1 MATDIVQ
8 SLFGVTPQGYQ
19 QQQADMA
26 GQQAMQYA
34 RLDPFQQANYAIG
47 RGAYGLAGALGGAL
61 GGQDP
66 ELQKISQRQALLGMI
81 DPTNP
86 DSYAQA
92 IQAALQSGDNEA
104 AYALRGEMMKATQR
118 VQQSEQA
125 QIDRSMAAEDAA
137 MKREDYL
144 AKRGLS
150 MQAGGLT
157 NIANELIGQIKN
169 ADGSINE
176 EVKAKLMSFPQGQ
189 AAIQQLAKIIPDLR
203 RIGAAGGVEDD
214 PFKVFTSDPTIPAN
228 VKTLATQYSTSLTK
242 GILDPEKADAKVK
255 ELTDMTQRIQQ
266 FQQNQDAIK
275 AQQEIANA
283 LRLQGLEGS
292 AQSRQIQAS
301 IAAMNQQNQQFNQQM
316 KIDAAAM
323 KREEAANKP
332 LRADLAKEED
342 ADYVLAKDAK
352 NLATDAYSY
361 INRIKSGEIKF
372 GLKDRASISA
382 RNAFGSQDPDVL
394 SRNDYDKFIVQ
405 LTNESLRLNKGTQT
419 EGDAQRALKEV
430 TSAESAADAARAMNK
445 LAEINARRV
454 SDAKTSV
461 ERRRANA
468 GYKDVVVP
476 IDVPKFEPQ
485 MITPSDYNSF
495 VKNPKYP
502 SGTIFVDP
510 QGVRRV
516 KP

>member
-92 IQAALQSGDNEA
+92 IQAALQTGDNEA
-104 AYALRGEMMKATQR
+104 AYALRGEMMKAAQR
-118 VQQSEQA
+118 SQEAEQA
-125 QIDRSMAAEDAA
+125 KME
-137 MKREDYL
+137 REDYL
-144 AKRGLS
+144 TKRGLS

-189 AAIQQLAKIIPDLR
+189 AAISQLAKIIPDLR

-214 PFKVFTSDPTIPAN
+214 PFKVFMQDPTIPAN
-228 VKTLATQYSTSLTK
+228 VKTLATQYSTSLTR

-255 ELTDMTQRIQQ
+255 ELVDMTQRIQQ
-266 FQQNQDAIK
+266 FNQNQEQIKSNQALMDSYKQQGLQTSQAYLAIAQSNNALAQQNA
-275 AQQEIANA
+275 AFE
-283 LRLQGLEGS
+283 
-292 AQSRQIQAS
+292 RQR
-301 IAAMNQQNQQFNQQM
+301 
-316 KIDAAAM
+316 KIDNAAM

-352 NLATDAYSY
+352 NLATDAYGY

-394 SRNDYDKFIVQ
+394 ARNDYDKFIVQ

-476 IDVPKFEPQ
+476 IDVPKFEPHV
-485 MITPSDYNSF
+485 ITPSDYNSF
-495 VKNPKYP
+495 LKNPKYP

>member
-1 MATDIVQ
+1 MAEIVQ
-8 SLFGVTPQGYQ
+8 TLFGVSPESYQ
-19 QQQADMA
+19 QQQSALADKR
-26 GQQAMQYA
+26 AMEYA
-34 RLDPFQQANYAIG
+34 KLDPFEQANYAIG
-47 RGAYGLAGALGGAL
+47 RGAYGLAGAIGGAL

-66 ELQKISQRQALLGMI
+66 QLQKISQRQALLGMI

-92 IQAALQSGDNEA
+92 IQAALQAGDNEA
-104 AYALRGEMMKATQR
+104 AYALRGEMMKAAQR
-118 VQQSEQA
+118 SQEAEQA
-125 QIDRSMAAEDAA
+125 KME
-137 MKREDYL
+137 REDYL
-144 AKRGLS
+144 TKRGLG
-150 MQAGGLT
+150 MQSAGLT
-157 NIANELIGQIKN
+157 NLANELIGQIKN

-214 PFKVFTSDPTIPAN
+214 PFKVFTQDPTIPAN
-228 VKTLATQYSTSLTK
+228 VKTLATQYSTSFTR

-255 ELTDMTQRIQQ
+255 ELAEMLQRIQQ
-266 FQQNQDAIK
+266 FDQNQAQIK
-275 AQQEIANA
+275 SNQA
-283 LRLQGLEGS
+283 LMDSYKQQGLQTS
-292 AQSRQIQAS
+292 QAYLAIAQSNNNLALQNAAFERQR
-301 IAAMNQQNQQFNQQM
+301 
-316 KIDAAAM
+316 KIDADIA
-323 KREEAANKP
+323 KKDEAANKP

-382 RNAFGSQDPDVL
+382 RNAFGSQDPDVIA
-394 SRNDYDKFIVQ
+394 RNDFDQFLTR
-405 LTNESLRLNKGTQT
+405 LTNESLRMNKGTQT
-419 EGDAQRALKEV
+419 EGDAVRALKEMK
-430 TSAESAADAARAMNK
+430 SAESAADAARAMNK
-445 LAEINARRV
+445 LVEINARRV
-454 SDAKTSV
+454 EDAKTSV

-468 GYKDVVVP
+468 GYKDVIVP
-476 IDVPKFEPQ
+476 IDVPKFEPH

-495 VKNPKYP
+495 LKNPKYP

>member
-92 IQAALQSGDNEA
+92 IQAALQAGDNEA
-104 AYALRGEMMKATQR
+104 AYALRGEMMKAAQR
-118 VQQSEQA
+118 SQEAEQA
-125 QIDRSMAAEDAA
+125 KME
-137 MKREDYL
+137 REDYL
-144 AKRGLS
+144 TKRGLS

-189 AAIQQLAKIIPDLR
+189 AAISQLAKIIPDLR

-214 PFKVFTSDPTIPAN
+214 PFKVFMQDPTIPAN
-228 VKTLATQYSTSLTK
+228 VKTLATQYSTSLTR

-255 ELTDMTQRIQQ
+255 ELVDMTQRIQQ
-266 FQQNQDAIK
+266 FNQNQEQIKSNQALMDSYKQQGLQTSQAYLAIAQSNNALAQQNA
-275 AQQEIANA
+275 AFE
-283 LRLQGLEGS
+283 
-292 AQSRQIQAS
+292 RQR
-301 IAAMNQQNQQFNQQM
+301 
-316 KIDAAAM
+316 KIDNAAM

-352 NLATDAYSY
+352 NLATDAYGY

-394 SRNDYDKFIVQ
+394 ARNDYDKFIVQ

-476 IDVPKFEPQ
+476 IDVPKFEPHV
-485 MITPSDYNSF
+485 ITPSDYNSF
-495 VKNPKYP
+495 LKNPKYP

>member
-8 SLFGVTPQGYQ
+8 SLFGVTPQAYQ

-26 GQQAMQYA
+26 GEQALQYA
-34 RLDPFQQANYAIG
+34 KLGPFEQANYAIG
-47 RGAYGLAGALGGAL
+47 RGAYQLGGALGGAL

-66 ELQKISQRQALLGMI
+66 QLQKISQRQALLGMI

-86 DSYAQA
+86 ESYAQA
-92 IQAALQSGDNEA
+92 IQAALQVGDNEA
-104 AYALRGEMMKATQR
+104 AYALRGEMMKAAQR
-118 VQQSEQA
+118 SQEAEQ
-125 QIDRSMAAEDAA
+125 DKME
-137 MKREDYL
+137 REDYL
-144 AKRGLS
+144 TKRGLG
-150 MQAGGLT
+150 MQAAGLT
-157 NIANELIGQIKN
+157 NQANELIGQIRN
-169 ADGSINE
+169 PDGSINE
-176 EVKAKLMSFPQGQ
+176 EIKTKLMSFPQGQ

-214 PFKVFTSDPTIPAN
+214 PFKVFTQDPTIPAN
-228 VKTLATQYSTSLTK
+228 VKTLATQYSTSLTR
-242 GILDPEKADAKVK
+242 GILDPEKVDAKVK

-266 FQQNQDAIK
+266 FQQNQENIK
-275 AQQEIANA
+275 VQQEILNGLKA
-283 LRLQGLEGS
+283 QGLENS
-292 AQSRQIQAS
+292 AAALNIQRA
-301 IAAMNQQNQQFNQQM
+301 ILAMSQQNQQFNQQM
-316 KIDAAAM
+316 KIEAAAT
-323 KREEAANKP
+323 KKDEAANKP

-352 NLATDAYSY
+352 NLATDAYGY

-372 GLKDRASISA
+372 GLKDRVSISA

-394 SRNDYDKFIVQ
+394 ARNDYDKFIVQ

-419 EGDAQRALKEV
+419 EGDAQRALQEV
-430 TSAESAADAARAMNK
+430 KSAESAADAARAMNK

-476 IDVPKFEPQ
+476 IDVPKFEPH
-485 MITPSDYNSF
+485 MITDRDEQSF
-495 VKNPKYP
+495 LANPKYP
-502 SGTIFVDP
+502 PGTVYVDP
-510 QGVRRV
+510 QGVRREKV
-516 KP
+516 KK

>member
-1 MATDIVQ
+1 MAEIVQ
-8 SLFGVTPQGYQ
+8 TLFGISPESYQ
-19 QQQADMA
+19 QQQSALADKR
-26 GQQAMQYA
+26 AMEYA
-34 RLDPFQQANYAIG
+34 KLDPFEQANYAIG
-47 RGAYGLAGALGGAL
+47 RGAYQLGGALGGAL

-66 ELQKISQRQALLGMI
+66 QLQKISQRQALLGMI

-92 IQAALQSGDNEA
+92 IQAALQSGDTEA
-104 AYALRGEMMKATQR
+104 AYALRGEMMKAAQR
-118 VQQSEQA
+118 SQEAEQA
-125 QIDRSMAAEDAA
+125 KME
-137 MKREDYL
+137 REDYL
-144 AKRGLS
+144 TKRNQG
-150 MQAGGLT
+150 MQSAGLT

-176 EVKAKLMSFPQGQ
+176 QVKAKLMSFPQGQ

-214 PFKVFTSDPTIPAN
+214 PFKVFIDDATIPAN
-228 VKTLATQYSTSLTK
+228 VKTLAKQYSTSLTR

-255 ELTDMTQRIQQ
+255 DLAEMTQRIQQ

-316 KIDAAAM
+316 KLDAIAI

-361 INRIKSGEIKF
+361 INRIKTGEIKF

-394 SRNDYDKFIVQ
+394 ARNDYDKFIVQ

-419 EGDAQRALKEV
+419 EGDAQRALQEV
-430 TSAESAADAARAMNK
+430 KSAESAADAARAMNK

-468 GYKDVVVP
+468 GYKDVIVP
-476 IDVPKFEPQ
+476 IDVPKFEPHI
-485 MITPSDYNSF
+485 ITPSDYNSF
-495 VKNPKYP
+495 LKNPKYP

>member
-8 SLFGVTPQGYQ
+8 TLFGVSPEAYQ
-19 QQQADMA
+19 QKQADLA
-26 GQQAMQYA
+26 GQRALDMAQ
-34 RLDPFQQANYAIG
+34 LDPFQRASYNIG
-47 RGAYGLAGALGGAL
+47 RGAYQLAGAVGGAL

-66 ELQKISQRQALLGMI
+66 ELQKRSQRQALLGMI

-92 IQAALQSGDNEA
+92 IQAALQTGDTEA
-104 AYALRGEMMKATQR
+104 AYALRGEMMKAAQR
-118 VQQSEQA
+118 SQEAEQA
-125 QIDRSMAAEDAA
+125 KME
-137 MKREDYL
+137 REDYL
-144 AKRGLS
+144 TKRGLG
-150 MQAGGLT
+150 MQSAGLT
-157 NIANELIGQIKN
+157 NLANELIGQIKN
-169 ADGSINE
+169 ADGTINE
-176 EVKAKLMSFPQGQ
+176 EVKTKLMSFPQGQ

-203 RIGAAGGVEDD
+203 RIGATGGVEDN
-214 PFKVFTSDPTIPAN
+214 PFDVFTKDPTIPTN
-228 VKTLATQYSTSLTK
+228 VQTLAKQYSTSLTR

-361 INRIKSGEIKF
+361 INRIKTGEIKF

-394 SRNDYDKFIVQ
+394 ARNDYDKFIVQ

-419 EGDAQRALKEV
+419 EGDAQRALQEV
-430 TSAESAADAARAMNK
+430 KSAESAADAARAMNK

-476 IDVPKFEPQ
+476 IDVPKFEPHV
-485 MITPSDYNSF
+485 ITPSDYNSF
-495 VKNPKYP
+495 LKNPKYP

>member
-1 MATDIVQ
+1 MAEIVQ
-8 SLFGVTPQGYQ
+8 TLFGVSPQSYQ
-19 QQQADMA
+19 QQQAALADQRA
-26 GQQAMQYA
+26 LQYA
-34 RLDPFQQANYAIG
+34 KLDPFQQANYAIG
-47 RGAYGLAGALGGAL
+47 RGAYGLAGAIGGAL

-81 DPTNP
+81 DQTNP

-92 IQAALQSGDNEA
+92 IQAALQSGDTQA
-104 AYALRGEMMKATQR
+104 AYALRGEMMKAAQR
-118 VQQSEQA
+118 SQEAEKA
-125 QIDRSMAAEDAA
+125 QME
-137 MKREDYL
+137 REDYL
-144 AKRGLS
+144 TKRNRE

-169 ADGSINE
+169 PDGSINE
-176 EVKAKLMSFPQGQ
+176 EVKNKLMSFPQGQ

-214 PFKVFTSDPTIPAN
+214 PFKIFIDDATIPAN
-228 VKTLATQYSTSLTK
+228 VKTLAKQYSTSLTR

-255 ELTDMTQRIQQ
+255 DLAEMTQRIQQ

-283 LRLQGLEGS
+283 LKLQGLEGS

-361 INRIKSGEIKF
+361 INRIKTGEIKF

-394 SRNDYDKFIVQ
+394 ARNDYDKFIVQ

-419 EGDAQRALKEV
+419 EGDAQRALQEV
-430 TSAESAADAARAMNK
+430 KSAESAADAARAMNK

-476 IDVPKFEPQ
+476 IDVPKFEPHV
-485 MITPSDYNSF
+485 ITPSDYNSF
-495 VKNPKYP
+495 LKNPKYP

>member
-1 MATDIVQ
+1 MAEIVQ
-8 SLFGVTPQGYQ
+8 TLFGVSPESYQ
-19 QQQADMA
+19 QQQSDLADQRA
-26 GQQAMQYA
+26 LQYA
-34 RLDPFQQANYAIG
+34 KLDPFQQANYAIG
-47 RGAYGLAGALGGAL
+47 RGAYGLAGAIGGAL

-92 IQAALQSGDNEA
+92 IQAALQTGDNEA
-104 AYALRGEMMKATQR
+104 AYALRGEMMKAAQR
-118 VQQSEQA
+118 SQEAEQA
-125 QIDRSMAAEDAA
+125 KME
-137 MKREDYL
+137 REDRL
-144 AKRGLS
+144 VKRGLG
-150 MQAGGLT
+150 MQTRGLT
-157 NIANELIGQIKN
+157 NLANELIGQIKN

-176 EVKAKLMSFPQGQ
+176 EVKTKLMSFPQGQ
-189 AAIQQLAKIIPDLR
+189 AAISQLAKIIPDLR

-228 VKTLATQYSTSLTK
+228 VKTLATQYSTSLTR

-275 AQQEIANA
+275 AQQEIANS

-316 KIDAAAM
+316 KIDDAAM
-323 KREEAANKP
+323 KKEVAANKP

-361 INRIKSGEIKF
+361 INRIKTGEIKF

-394 SRNDYDKFIVQ
+394 ARNDYDKFIVQ

-419 EGDAQRALKEV
+419 EGDAQRALQEV
-430 TSAESAADAARAMNK
+430 KSAESAADAARAMNK

-476 IDVPKFEPQ
+476 IDLPKFEPH

-495 VKNPKYP
+495 LKNPKYP

>member
-8 SLFGVTPQGYQ
+8 TLFGVSPEAYQ
-19 QQQADMA
+19 QKQADLA
-26 GQQAMQYA
+26 GQRALDMAQ
-34 RLDPFQQANYAIG
+34 LDPFQRASYNIG
-47 RGAYGLAGALGGAL
+47 RGAYQLAGALGGAL

-66 ELQKISQRQALLGMI
+66 ELQKRSQRQALLGMI
-81 DPTNP
+81 DPTNL

-92 IQAALQSGDNEA
+92 IQVALQAGDTEV
-104 AYALRGEMMKATQR
+104 AYALRGEMMKAAQR
-118 VQQSEQA
+118 SQEAEQA
-125 QIDRSMAAEDAA
+125 KME
-137 MKREDYL
+137 REDYL
-144 AKRGLS
+144 TKRGLG
-150 MQAGGLT
+150 MQAAGLT
-157 NIANELIGQIKN
+157 NLANELIGQIKN

-176 EVKAKLMSFPQGQ
+176 EVKTKLMSFPQGQ

-203 RIGAAGGVEDD
+203 RIGATGGVEDD
-214 PFKVFTSDPTIPAN
+214 PFKVFTQDPTIPAN
-228 VKTLATQYSTSLTK
+228 VKTLATQYSTSLTR

-255 ELTDMTQRIQQ
+255 ELTEMTQRIQQ
-266 FQQNQDAIK
+266 FEQNQAQIKSNQALMDSYKQEGLQNSKAYLAIAQSNNVLAQQN
-275 AQQEIANA
+275 A
-283 LRLQGLEGS
+283 LYE
-292 AQSRQIQAS
+292 RQR
-301 IAAMNQQNQQFNQQM
+301 
-316 KIDAAAM
+316 KIDDAVAKKEA
-323 KREEAANKP
+323 AANKP

-361 INRIKSGEIKF
+361 INRIKTGEIKF

-382 RNAFGSQDPDVL
+382 RNAFGSQDPDVIA
-394 SRNDYDKFIVQ
+394 RNDFDQFLIR

-419 EGDAQRALKEV
+419 NFDYMNALKEMK
-430 TSAESAADAARAMNK
+430 SAESAADAARAMNK
-445 LAEINARRV
+445 LAEVNLRRTE
-454 SDAKTSV
+454 DAKTSV

-476 IDVPKFEPQ
+476 IDVPKFEPHV
-485 MITPSDYNSF
+485 ITPSDYNSF
-495 VKNPKYP
+495 LKNPKYP

>member
-1 MATDIVQ
+1 MAEIVQ
-8 SLFGVTPQGYQ
+8 TLFGISPESYQ
-19 QQQADMA
+19 QQQSALAD
-26 GQQAMQYA
+26 QRAMEYA
-34 RLDPFQQANYAIG
+34 KLDPFEQANYAIG

-66 ELQKISQRQALLGMI
+66 QLQKISQRQALLGMI

-92 IQAALQSGDNEA
+92 IQAALQAGDTEA
-104 AYALRGEMMKATQR
+104 AYALRGEMMKAAQR
-118 VQQSEQA
+118 SQEAQQA
-125 QIDRSMAAEDAA
+125 QIDRSQAAEDAA

-144 AKRGLS
+144 TKRGQG
-150 MQAGGLT
+150 MQSAGLT

-176 EVKAKLMSFPQGQ
+176 EIKTKLMSFPQGQ

-214 PFKVFTSDPTIPAN
+214 PFKVFTQDPTIPAN
-228 VKTLATQYSTSLTK
+228 VKTLATQYSTSLTR

-255 ELTDMTQRIQQ
+255 ELTEMTQRIQQ

-301 IAAMNQQNQQFNQQM
+301 IAAMSQQNQQFNQQM
-316 KIDAAAM
+316 KIDEAAF
-323 KREEAANKP
+323 KREQAANKP

-361 INRIKSGEIKF
+361 INRIKTGEIKF

-394 SRNDYDKFIVQ
+394 ARNDYDKFIVQ

-419 EGDAQRALKEV
+419 EGDAQRALQEV
-430 TSAESAADAARAMNK
+430 KSAESAADAARAMNK
-445 LAEINARRV
+445 LVEINARRV

-476 IDVPKFEPQ
+476 IDVPKFEPHI
-485 MITPSDYNSF
+485 ITPSDYNSF
-495 VKNPKYP
+495 LKNPKYP

>member
-26 GQQAMQYA
+26 SQQAMQYA

-81 DPTNP
+81 DPTNL

-104 AYALRGEMMKATQR
+104 AYALRGEMMKAAQR
-118 VQQSEQA
+118 SQEAEQA
-125 QIDRSMAAEDAA
+125 KME
-137 MKREDYL
+137 REDYL
-144 AKRGLS
+144 TKRGLS

-214 PFKVFTSDPTIPAN
+214 PFKVFTQDPTIPAN
-228 VKTLATQYSTSLTK
+228 VKTLATQYSTSLSR

-255 ELTDMTQRIQQ
+255 ELTEMTQRIQQ

-275 AQQEIANA
+275 SNQAMMDSYKQQGLQTSQAYLAIAQSNNVLAQQNA
-283 LRLQGLEGS
+283 LYE
-292 AQSRQIQAS
+292 RQR
-301 IAAMNQQNQQFNQQM
+301 
-316 KIDAAAM
+316 KIDDAVAKKEA
-323 KREEAANKP
+323 AANKP

-352 NLATDAYSY
+352 NLATDAYNY
-361 INRIKSGEIKF
+361 INRIKTGEIKF

-382 RNAFGSQDPDVL
+382 RNAFGSQDPDVIA
-394 SRNDYDKFIVQ
+394 RNDYDKFLTQ

-476 IDVPKFEPQ
+476 IDVPKFEPHV
-485 MITPSDYNSF
+485 ITPSDYNSF
-495 VKNPKYP
+495 LKNPKYP

>member
-1 MATDIVQ
+1 
-8 SLFGVTPQGYQ
+8 
-19 QQQADMA
+19 
-26 GQQAMQYA
+26 MQT
-34 RLDPFQQANYAIG
+34 
-47 RGAYGLAGALGGAL
+47 RGL
-61 GGQDP
+61 
-66 ELQKISQRQALLGMI
+66 E
-81 DPTNP
+81 T
-86 DSYAQA
+86 
-92 IQAALQSGDNEA
+92 
-104 AYALRGEMMKATQR
+104 
-118 VQQSEQA
+118 QA
-125 QIDRSMAAEDAA
+125 Q
-137 MKREDYL
+137 
-144 AKRGLS
+144 
-150 MQAGGLT
+150 
-157 NIANELIGQIKN
+157 ELIGKLKN
-169 ADGSINE
+169 PDGSINE
-176 EVKAKLMSFPQGQ
+176 QVKAQLMSTPQGQ

-214 PFKVFTSDPTIPAN
+214 PFKVFTQDPTIPAN
-228 VKTLATQYSTSLTK
+228 VKTLATQYSTSLTR

-283 LRLQGLEGS
+283 LKLQGLEGS

-316 KIDAAAM
+316 KIDAIAM

-361 INRIKSGEIKF
+361 ISRIKSGEIKF

-382 RNAFGSQDPDVL
+382 RNLLGSQDPDVIA
-394 SRNDYDKFIVQ
+394 RNDFDQFLIR
-405 LTNESLRLNKGTQT
+405 LTNESLRMNKGQQT
-419 EGDAQRALKEV
+419 DKDYLNALKEMK
-430 TSAESAADAARAMNK
+430 SAESAADAARAMNK
-445 LAEINARRV
+445 LAEVNVRRTE
-454 SDAKTSV
+454 DAKTSV

-468 GYKDVVVP
+468 GYKDVIVP
-476 IDVPKFEPQ
+476 IDVPKFEPHV
-485 MITPSDYNSF
+485 ITPSDYNSF
-495 VKNPKYP
+495 LKNPKYP

>member
-1 MATDIVQ
+1 MAADIVQ
-8 SLFGVTPQGYQ
+8 TLFGVSPEAYQ
-19 QQQADMA
+19 QKQADLA
-26 GQQAMQYA
+26 GQRALDMAQ
-34 RLDPFQQANYAIG
+34 LDPFQRASYNIG
-47 RGAYGLAGALGGAL
+47 RGGYQLAGALGGAL

-86 DSYAQA
+86 ESYAQA

-104 AYALRGEMMKATQR
+104 AYALRGEMMNARQR
-118 VQQSEQA
+118 AQQ
-125 QIDRSMAAEDAA
+125 AEDAT

-144 AKRGLS
+144 AQRGQG
-150 MQAGGLT
+150 MQSAGLT

-176 EVKAKLMSFPQGQ
+176 EVKTKLMSFPQGQ

-214 PFKVFTSDPTIPAN
+214 PFKIFKDDPTIPAN
-228 VKTLATQYSTSLTK
+228 VKTLANQYSTSLTR

-255 ELTDMTQRIQQ
+255 DLVEMTQRVQQ
-266 FQQNQDAIK
+266 FDQNQAQIKSNQALMDSYRQQGLQTSQAYLAIAQSNNNLAQQN
-275 AQQEIANA
+275 A
-283 LRLQGLEGS
+283 LYE
-292 AQSRQIQAS
+292 RQR
-301 IAAMNQQNQQFNQQM
+301 
-316 KIDAAAM
+316 KIDDAVAKKEAAAS
-323 KREEAANKP
+323 KP
-332 LRADLAKEED
+332 LRADLAKDED

-382 RNAFGSQDPDVL
+382 RNAFGSQDPDVIA
-394 SRNDYDKFIVQ
+394 RNDFDQFLIR

-419 EGDAQRALKEV
+419 NFDYMNALKEMK
-430 TSAESAADAARAMNK
+430 SAESAADAARAMNK
-445 LAEINARRV
+445 LAEVNLRRTE
-454 SDAKTSV
+454 DAKTSV

-485 MITPSDYNSF
+485 IITPSDYNSF
-495 VKNPKYP
+495 LKNPKYP

>member
-1 MATDIVQ
+1 MAADIVQ
-8 SLFGVTPQGYQ
+8 SLFGITPQAYQ
-19 QQQADMA
+19 QQQSDIA
-26 GQQAMQYA
+26 GEQALQYA
-34 RLDPFQQANYAIG
+34 KLGPFEQANYAIG
-47 RGAYGLAGALGGAL
+47 RGAYQLAGALGGAL

-66 ELQKISQRQALLGMI
+66 QLQKISQRQALLGMI

-92 IQAALQSGDNEA
+92 IQSALQAGDNEA
-104 AYALRGEMMKATQR
+104 AYALRSEMMKATQR
-118 VQQSEQA
+118 SQEAEQA
-125 QIDRSMAAEDAA
+125 RME
-137 MKREDYL
+137 REDYL
-144 AKRGLS
+144 TKRGLG
-150 MQAGGLT
+150 MQSAGLT
-157 NIANELIGQIKN
+157 NLANELIGQIKN

-203 RIGAAGGVEDD
+203 RIGATGGVEDD
-214 PFKVFTSDPTIPAN
+214 PFKVFTQDPTIPTN
-228 VKTLATQYSTSLTK
+228 VKTLATQYSTSLNR
-242 GILDPEKADAKVK
+242 GILDPEKADTKVK

-301 IAAMNQQNQQFNQQM
+301 IAAMQQQNTQFQQQM
-316 KIDAAAM
+316 KLDEFAIKKEA
-323 KREEAANKP
+323 AANKP
-332 LRADLAKEED
+332 LPGALAKEED
-342 ADYVLAKDAK
+342 ADYALAKDAK

-382 RNAFGSQDPDVL
+382 RNAFGSQDPDVIA
-394 SRNDYDKFIVQ
+394 RNDYDQFLTQ

-419 EGDAQRALKEV
+419 EGDAKRALQEV
-430 TSAESAADAARAMNK
+430 KSAESAADAARAMNK
-445 LAEINARRV
+445 LTEINARRV
-454 SDAKTSV
+454 ADAKASI

-468 GYKDVVVP
+468 GVKAPEVP
-476 IDVPKFEPQ
+476 IELPKFEPH

-495 VKNPKYP
+495 LKNPKYP

>member
-1 MATDIVQ
+1 MADIVQ
-8 SLFGVTPQGYQ
+8 TLFGVSPESYQ
-19 QQQADMA
+19 QEQSALAD
-26 GQQAMQYA
+26 QRAMQYA
-34 RLDPFQQANYAIG
+34 KLDPFQQANYAIG
-47 RGAYGLAGALGGAL
+47 RGAYQLAGALGGAL

-66 ELQKISQRQALLGMI
+66 QLQKISQRQALLGMI

-92 IQAALQSGDNEA
+92 IQAAIQAGDNEA
-104 AYALRGEMMKATQR
+104 AYALRGEMMKVSQR
-118 VQQSEQA
+118 SQEAEQA
-125 QIDRSMAAEDAA
+125 RME
-137 MKREDYL
+137 REDYL
-144 AKRGLS
+144 TKRGQG
-150 MQAGGLT
+150 MQSAGLT
-157 NIANELIGQIKN
+157 NIANELIGKIKN

-189 AAIQQLAKIIPDLR
+189 AAISQLAKIIPDLR

-214 PFKVFTSDPTIPAN
+214 PFKIFTQDPTIPAN
-228 VKTLATQYSTSLTK
+228 VKTLATQYSTSLTR

-255 ELTDMTQRIQQ
+255 ELVEMTQRIQQ
-266 FQQNQDAIK
+266 FDQNQAQIK
-275 AQQEIANA
+275 SNQE
-283 LRLQGLEGS
+283 LMDSYKQQGLQTS
-292 AQSRQIQAS
+292 QAYLAIAQSNNNLALQNAAFDRQR
-301 IAAMNQQNQQFNQQM
+301 
-316 KIDAAAM
+316 KIDADIA
-323 KREEAANKP
+323 KKDEAANKP

-382 RNAFGSQDPDVL
+382 RNAFGSQDPDVIA
-394 SRNDYDKFIVQ
+394 RNDFDQFLNR

-419 EGDAQRALKEV
+419 NFDYMNALKEIK
-430 TSAESAADAARAMNK
+430 SAESAADAARAMNK
-445 LAEINARRV
+445 LVEVNLRRTE
-454 SDAKTSV
+454 DAKTSV

-476 IDVPKFEPQ
+476 IELPKFEPH

>member
-81 DPTNP
+81 DPTNL

-104 AYALRGEMMKATQR
+104 AYALRGEMMKAAQR
-118 VQQSEQA
+118 SQEAEQA
-125 QIDRSMAAEDAA
+125 KME
-137 MKREDYL
+137 REDYL
-144 AKRGLS
+144 TKRGLS

-214 PFKVFTSDPTIPAN
+214 PFKVFTQDPTIPAN
-228 VKTLATQYSTSLTK
+228 VKTLATQYSTSLSR

-255 ELTDMTQRIQQ
+255 ELTEMTQRIQQ

-275 AQQEIANA
+275 SNQAMMDSYKQQGLQTSQAYLAIAQSNNVLAQQNA
-283 LRLQGLEGS
+283 LYE
-292 AQSRQIQAS
+292 RQR
-301 IAAMNQQNQQFNQQM
+301 
-316 KIDAAAM
+316 KIDDAVAKKEA
-323 KREEAANKP
+323 AANKP

-352 NLATDAYSY
+352 NLATDAYNY
-361 INRIKSGEIKF
+361 INRIKTGEIKF

-382 RNAFGSQDPDVL
+382 RNAFGSQDPDVIA
-394 SRNDYDKFIVQ
+394 RNDYDKFLTQ

-476 IDVPKFEPQ
+476 IDVPKFEPHV
-485 MITPSDYNSF
+485 ITPSDYNSF
-495 VKNPKYP
+495 LKNPKYP